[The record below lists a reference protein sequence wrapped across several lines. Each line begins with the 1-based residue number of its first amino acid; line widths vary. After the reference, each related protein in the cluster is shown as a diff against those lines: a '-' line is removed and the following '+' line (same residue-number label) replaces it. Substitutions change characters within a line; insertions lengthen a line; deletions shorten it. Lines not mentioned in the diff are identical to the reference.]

1 MNQQPSA
8 PVQNE
13 TTKRKGVIRTMRPN
27 RFNEDN
33 CPQHE
38 RLVKILT
45 NAYRAGVDIEL
56 AFAEVQEKI
65 RKRRWIAGGL
75 RESRARHVDLN
86 ALAGKNFN
94 ASHPLVPL
102 GDDHS
107 SIWLDEHRNVVRYVF
122 QPYGLSHGQILG
134 NVELCDQ
141 LGLEMHISAAK
152 SWHCAGKTLLV
163 EFRKPASVD
172 RARQEGGVTK

>member
-1 MNQQPSA
+1 M
-8 PVQNE
+8 
-13 TTKRKGVIRTMRPN
+13 
-27 RFNEDN
+27 
-33 CPQHE
+33 
-38 RLVKILT
+38 
-45 NAYRAGVDIEL
+45 
-56 AFAEVQEKI
+56 
-65 RKRRWIAGGL
+65 
-75 RESRARHVDLN
+75 N
-86 ALAGKNFN
+86 ALVGKKSD
-94 ASHPLVPL
+94 ASHSLVPL

-107 SIWLDEHRNVVRYVF
+107 SIWLDEHRNAVRYVF

>member
-1 MNQQPSA
+1 M
-8 PVQNE
+8 E
-13 TTKRKGVIRTMRPN
+13 GVIRTMRPN

-65 RKRRWIAGGL
+65 RKRRWIARGL
-75 RESRARHVDLN
+75 RESRARHLDLN
-86 ALAGKNFN
+86 ALVGKKSD
-94 ASHPLVPL
+94 ASHSLVPL

-107 SIWLDEHRNVVRYVF
+107 SIWLDEHRNAVRYVF
-122 QPYGLSHGQILG
+122 QPYGLSHGQILV

-141 LGLEMHISAAK
+141 LGLEMHIRAAK